1 MFKEK
6 FQISP
11 HFFEDFKDEVNKE
24 NQAQV
29 NRITILGCIISAA
42 LLGMSLLIEDLRA
55 AWLPYLCMLVFFLII
70 SLLKDKISN
79 SLVTFYIMM
88 TGCFAFGVV
97 ASFFCRTAQSNTT
110 FCVFLVVLPLFLMDK
125 QWRVHGY
132 LTIILIVYLVFAICC
147 RDNESF
153 FVYVVDSISYYVLGV
168 AVYYHNIS
176 MKARN
181 LIHDTDLK
189 KKVEM
194 DSLTAIYNRSALEEH
209 INNYISNHEEHAAFI
224 LIDVDNFKSINDNFG
239 HTTGDNLLHQT
250 ANILKKQF
258 RKSDY
263 IGRLGG
269 DEFVVFMPKII
280 NDELI
285 VNRMEALVKKMDRTL
300 IVDDETYNISGSI
313 GISFYPKDGRT
324 FEELYKKADE
334 AMYESKKS
342 GKNQYTIYTR

>member
-6 FQISP
+6 YQYSS

-132 LTIILIVYLVFAICC
+132 LTIILIVYL
-147 RDNESF
+147 
-153 FVYVVDSISYYVLGV
+153 
-168 AVYYHNIS
+168 
-176 MKARN
+176 
-181 LIHDTDLK
+181 
-189 KKVEM
+189 
-194 DSLTAIYNRSALEEH
+194 
-209 INNYISNHEEHAAFI
+209 
-224 LIDVDNFKSINDNFG
+224 
-239 HTTGDNLLHQT
+239 
-250 ANILKKQF
+250 
-258 RKSDY
+258 
-263 IGRLGG
+263 
-269 DEFVVFMPKII
+269 
-280 NDELI
+280 
-285 VNRMEALVKKMDRTL
+285 
-300 IVDDETYNISGSI
+300 SG
-313 GISFYPKDGRT
+313 
-324 FEELYKKADE
+324 
-334 AMYESKKS
+334 
-342 GKNQYTIYTR
+342 Q